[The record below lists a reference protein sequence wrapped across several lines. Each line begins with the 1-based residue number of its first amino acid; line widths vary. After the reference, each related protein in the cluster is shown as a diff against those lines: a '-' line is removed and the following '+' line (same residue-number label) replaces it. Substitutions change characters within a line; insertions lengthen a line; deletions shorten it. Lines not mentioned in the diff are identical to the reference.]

1 MATKKN
7 SDKKKII
14 FVCTGNTCRSPMAEF
29 LLKNYLKKNKLSNI
43 TVSSAGLS
51 AEGEMTA
58 EARAALAY
66 LDVPYSKRK
75 AKQLNS
81 LMVEKN
87 DLVVCMTA
95 SHKRAITAHMGELPK
110 IVTVGE
116 LTGGKDVGDPFGM
129 DIEAYINVA
138 KYLDYANKDIVA
150 ALKKICEEKENSEG
164 KE

>member
-1 MATKKN
+1 MAAKKS

-29 LLKNYLKKNKLSNI
+29 LLKSYIKKNKLSNI
-43 TVSSAGLS
+43 SVTSAGLS

-95 SHKRAITAHMGELPK
+95 SHKRAITAHMGMLPK

-116 LTGGKDVGDPFGM
+116 LTGGKDVADPYGQ
-129 DIEAYINVA
+129 DIEAYVTVA
-138 KYLDYANKDIVA
+138 KYLDYANKDFVA
-150 ALKKICEEKENSEG
+150 ALKKICEDEASEQ
-164 KE
+164 KQ